1 MKKIF
6 LIIAAFIS
14 IYSFSSA
21 QTSIPA
27 GNVSGTW
34 TLDGS
39 PYLIQGAIMIPNG
52 STLTIEPG
60 VTVNF
65 QGSYKLYVQGRLL
78 AIGAVADSIT
88 FTAADTTNGWLGIQF
103 DNTPTTNDTS
113 KFYCCKL
120 QHSKTTSSSSK
131 QGAFYLGFSKVII
144 SNCHISNCSANT
156 SVGGSAAIYCDG
168 GSPIITHNLISNNTT
183 TNIGALN
190 GGGIYCWASS
200 PVISNNIISNN
211 SSNYGG
217 GICCDNS
224 SPMILNNVI
233 SNNTAS
239 KSGGGGIYCNNSNAK
254 ITNNMISDNS
264 ASTGGGGGIYI
275 YSGSPVIINNTIS
288 NNTVYNGGG
297 GIYCEYSS
305 PAITNNTI
313 TNNSA
318 ANGGALF
325 FTLYSSLSLY
335 NNILWGNTA
344 STSGQQV
351 YLDDENSDP
360 NFYYCDVQ
368 GGTAAFGLNGSI
380 FYTGT
385 YQDNIDTIPML
396 VSPSAGSGTGY
407 NGVTA
412 DWSLQEASP
421 CINAGTTDTTGL
433 SLPPKDKAG
442 NPRINGGRI
451 DIGAYEYLLINSIH
465 EVLTTFSMSIYPN
478 PATNNLTVEVQQN
491 SEIEILNINGQ
502 TIETIYNKDAKTT
515 IDLGKLSNGVYII
528 EVKNDQGIAIKKF
541 IKE

>member
-1 MKKIF
+1 MKKTF
-6 LIIAAFIS
+6 LAIATEILM
-14 IYSFSSA
+14 YSFSFA
-21 QTSIPA
+21 QTTISA

-34 TLDGS
+34 TFAGS
-39 PYLIQGAIMIPNG
+39 PYLIQGAIMIPND
-52 STLTIEPG
+52 SILTIEPG

-65 QGSYKLYVQGRLL
+65 QGSYKLYIQGRVL
-78 AIGAVADSIT
+78 AIGAVADTIT
-88 FTAADTTNGWLGIQF
+88 FTAADTTIGWLGVQF

-113 KFYCCKL
+113 KFFYCKL
-120 QHSKTTSSSSK
+120 QYSKTTNGS
-131 QGAFYLGFSKVII
+131 GAFYFNNFSKAII
-144 SNCHISNCSANT
+144 SNSLISNCMTNT
-156 SVGGSAAIYCDG
+156 SVGGSAGISCFG
-168 GSPIITHNLISNNTT
+168 GSPVIIYNKITHNKT

-200 PVISNNIISNN
+200 PVISNNIISKN

-217 GICCDNS
+217 GISCDNS
-224 SPMILNNVI
+224 SPVISNNVI
-233 SNNTAS
+233 SKNTAS
-239 KSGGGGIYCNNSNAK
+239 LSGGGGIFCNNSNAK

-288 NNTVYNGGG
+288 NNTVYNAGG

-305 PAITNNTI
+305 PTITNNTI

-325 FTLYSSLSLY
+325 FTLYSSLSLH

-360 NFYYCDVQ
+360 DFHYCDVQ

-385 YQDNIDTIPML
+385 YQNNIDTIPMF
-396 VSPSAGSGTGY
+396 VSPSSGSGTGY

-412 DWSLQEASP
+412 DWSLQLGSP
-421 CINAGTTDTTGL
+421 CINTGAPDTNSLGLTSTDL
-433 SLPPKDKAG
+433 VG
-442 NPRINGGRI
+442 NPRISGGRI
-451 DIGAYEYLLINSIH
+451 DIGAYEYVLPNSIN
-465 EVLTTFSMSIYPN
+465 EVIAPFLLGIYPN
-478 PATNNLTVEVQQN
+478 PATNNITIEIPQK

-502 TIETIYNKDAKTT
+502 IIKTINNNNTKTT
-515 IDLGKLSNGVYII
+515 IDLENLSSGVYII
-528 EVKNDQGIAIKKF
+528 KAKTDRGIAMNKF

>member
-6 LIIAAFIS
+6 LPIVAVILM
-14 IYSFSSA
+14 YSFSFA

-34 TLDGS
+34 KYSGS
-39 PYLIQGAIMIPNG
+39 PYLVKGAIMIPND
-52 STLTIEPG
+52 STLSIEPG

-88 FTAADTTNGWLGIQF
+88 FTAADTTIGWLGIQF

-113 KFYCCKL
+113 KFYYCKL
-120 QHSKTTSSSSK
+120 QHSKTTLSSSK

-183 TNIGALN
+183 TNVGALN
-190 GGGIYCWASS
+190 AGGIYCWASS

-224 SPMILNNVI
+224 SPVILNNVI
-233 SNNTAS
+233 SNNTVS
-239 KSGGGGIYCNNSNAK
+239 YSGGGIYCNNSNAK
-254 ITNNMISDNS
+254 ITNNIISDNS
-264 ASTGGGGGIYI
+264 TSAGGGGGIYI

-288 NNTVYNGGG
+288 NNTVYTGGG

-305 PAITNNTI
+305 PIITNNTI
-313 TNNSA
+313 SNNSS

-344 STSGQQV
+344 SISGQQV

-360 NFYYCDVQ
+360 DFYYCDVQ
-368 GGTAAFGLNGSI
+368 GGKTSIGLNGAI
-380 FYTGT
+380 FYTGI
-385 YQDNIDTIPML
+385 YQNNIDTMPFF
-396 VSPSAGSGTGY
+396 VASSAGSGIGY

-412 DWSLQEASP
+412 DWSLHLGSP
-421 CINAGTTDTTGL
+421 CINTGKPDTISLGL
-433 SLPPKDKAG
+433 PSTDKAG
-442 NPRINGGRI
+442 NLRISGGRI
-451 DIGAYEYLLINSIH
+451 DIGAYEYILPNSIN
-465 EVLTTFSMSIYPN
+465 EVIAPFLIGIYPN
-478 PATNNLTVEVQQN
+478 PVTNNLTIEIQQK

-502 TIETIYNKDAKTT
+502 IIKTIYNNNTNTT
-515 IDLGKLSNGVYII
+515 IDLENLSSGVYII
-528 EVKNDQGIAIKKF
+528 KAKTDRGIAMKKF
-541 IKE
+541 IKD